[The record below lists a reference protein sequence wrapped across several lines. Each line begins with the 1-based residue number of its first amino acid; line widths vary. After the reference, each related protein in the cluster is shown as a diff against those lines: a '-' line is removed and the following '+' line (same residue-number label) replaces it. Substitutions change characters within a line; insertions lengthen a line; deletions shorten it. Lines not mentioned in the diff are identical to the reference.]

1 MSLLLNAG
9 HAHATHYPVA
19 KVWSE
24 ANIVRQRQASR
35 LKTET
40 VLLQM
45 AIASNFSAK
54 AGKQLQKLI
63 AGLNESD

>member
-1 MSLLLNAG
+1 M
-9 HAHATHYPVA
+9 HYTVG
-19 KVWSE
+19 KSWSE
-24 ANIVRQRQASR
+24 ANIVRQRLAAR
-35 LKTET
+35 RTTET

-63 AGLNESD
+63 ARLDESD